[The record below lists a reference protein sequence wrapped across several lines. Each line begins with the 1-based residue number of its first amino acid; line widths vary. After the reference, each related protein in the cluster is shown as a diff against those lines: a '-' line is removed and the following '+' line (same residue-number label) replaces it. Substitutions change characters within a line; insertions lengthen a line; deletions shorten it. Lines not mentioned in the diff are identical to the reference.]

1 MPVTCSD
8 ETLIL
13 LYFPGRG
20 SNSQPPAHR
29 SFKHGQGVLRP
40 YPLGHGGGL
49 ATCFGRKG
57 RIPLEG
63 VKATSWSTNDDIT
76 DAHISATIQQILTKF
91 SAVVSYVKQRQ
102 IGKFQLICT

>member
-13 LYFPGRG
+13 IYFPGRG

-63 VKATSWSTNDDIT
+63 VKHAR
-76 DAHISATIQQILTKF
+76 AREREEGGG
-91 SAVVSYVKQRQ
+91 QRD
-102 IGKFQLICT
+102 GWTT